1 MARSQSTYNLDQ
13 FDQYMGGGAGA
24 GWGVAARWGSELDVS
39 QAEDAMVF
47 GRQGYGAPVRTKSG
61 RLR

>member
-1 MARSQSTYNLDQ
+1 
-13 FDQYMGGGAGA
+13 MGGGAGA
-24 GWGVAARWGSELDVS
+24 GGGVAARWGSELDVS

-61 RLR
+61 RLRGPG

>member
-1 MARSQSTYNLDQ
+1 MNRLDRQ
-13 FDQYMGGGAGA
+13 ISNYLKGYM
-24 GWGVAARWGSELDVS
+24 VDCYRWGSEMNVREP
-39 QAEDAMVF
+39 EDAMAF